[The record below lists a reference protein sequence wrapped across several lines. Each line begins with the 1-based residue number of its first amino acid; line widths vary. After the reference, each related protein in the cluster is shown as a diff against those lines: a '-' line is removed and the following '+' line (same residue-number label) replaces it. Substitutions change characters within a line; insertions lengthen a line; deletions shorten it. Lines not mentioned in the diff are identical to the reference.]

1 MKIQLSDHF
10 GYSRILRFTLPSI
23 LTMVFTSLYGVV
35 DGFFVSNFVGKTP
48 FAAVNFIMPVIMVLG
63 AIGFMFGTGGS
74 AIVARTMGEGNM
86 KKARDVF
93 SLLIYALI
101 SCGSVIAVISFF
113 ILRPVA
119 SAMGAEGKLLED
131 CLIYGR
137 ILLIS
142 LPFQMLQYAM
152 LPFAVTAE
160 KPNMALT
167 VTLVSG
173 VANMV
178 LDALFMAVFR
188 WGIVGAACAT
198 AVSQILGG
206 AIPLLYFAMPNSSL
220 LRLGKTSIDWRAL
233 LETCTNGS
241 SELVGQV
248 SFSLVGM
255 LYNVQLLKYA
265 GENGVSAYGVI
276 MYVSFFFAAIFIGYS
291 TGIAPVIGFHYG
303 AGNRAELRSLRK
315 KSTNII
321 ALSSVIMCL
330 AALLLARPLASV
342 FVWYDPVLMDMTV
355 HGFSIYAL
363 CFLFAG
369 MAIFGP
375 AFFTALSDGLTSAII
390 AFMRTVLFQIG
401 AVLLFPLIWGLD
413 GIWWSVVAADF
424 VATAVSVLFMI
435 GKRKRFGY

>member
-10 GYSRILRFTLPSI
+10 SYSRILRFTLPSI

-63 AIGFMFGTGGS
+63 SLGFMFGTGGS

-86 KKARDVF
+86 KKAKDMF

-101 SCGSVIAVISFF
+101 SCGVLIAVVSFF

-119 SAMGAEGKLLED
+119 SAMGAEGVLLED

-173 VANMV
+173 VTNMV
-178 LDALFMAVFR
+178 LDALFMAIFR

-198 AVSQILGG
+198 AISQILGG
-206 AIPLLYFAMPNSSL
+206 AIPLLYFALPNSSL
-220 LRLGKTSIDWRAL
+220 LRLGKTKVDWRTL

-291 TGIAPVIGFHYG
+291 TGVSPVIGFHYG
-303 AGNRAELRSLRK
+303 AGNRNELKSLRK

-321 ALSSVIMCL
+321 ALSSAIMCL

-342 FVWYDPVLMDMTV
+342 FVGYDPELMDMTV
-355 HGFSIYAL
+355 HGFTIYSF

-375 AFFTALSDGLTSAII
+375 AFFTALSDGLTSALI